1 MMKKFLF
8 VSILLLL
15 ISGCNQEKNILK
27 ENNKKIILTD
37 EEKKNNKDEIAK
49 ILIHKAL
56 IKEAETGKFTV
67 EEEKEIKKAQRE
79 IKAKYFL
86 ERELKTK
93 ILITDKE
100 LQEYYEANKSKFDN
114 KNLEETIPLLYQ
126 NLTSEKYTKALIDY
140 YNFLIDKYKLNDVLK
155 QEGIIQE
162 KEDVKDIDSEK
173 EN

>member
-8 VSILLLL
+8 MPILLLL

-37 EEKKNNKDEIAK
+37 EDKKNNKDEIAK

-56 IKEAETGKFTV
+56 IEEAGIAEFTT
-67 EEEKEIKKAQRE
+67 EEQKEIKRLQSE
-79 IKAKYFL
+79 IKVKYFL

-100 LQEYYEANKSKFDN
+100 LQEYYETNKSRFEDKSM
-114 KNLEETIPLLYQ
+114 EETIPLLYQ
-126 NLTSEKYTKALIDY
+126 NLTNEKYTKALIDY

-155 QEGIIQE
+155 KEGIIE
-162 KEDVKDIDSEK
+162 KEESKNIEK
-173 EN
+173 ENQN